1 MPVTAEVGRG
11 GDREGPPYNR
21 RAMNALLAFAA
32 ALVSLRLGAELARRA
47 RARPTPELVAWA
59 ASLMAYA
66 IAAAALAAGAAGG
79 WHDATF
85 RVYYLFGGLLTAP
98 LFGVGSLLR
107 LRIGWATPVGLL
119 YAGLALGVTIAAPLT
134 QRVHGSAIPLAH
146 DHLDL
151 FPARVLAIAGNSL
164 GTLAVVAVAL
174 ATFRRRPLGNVLILC
189 GVGAAAAGSALSGL
203 GEAGTAAFL
212 AAAAV
217 LLYAGVAS
225 SR

>member
-1 MPVTAEVGRG
+1 
-11 GDREGPPYNR
+11 
-21 RAMNALLAFAA
+21 MNALLAFAA
-32 ALVSLRLGAELARRA
+32 ALVSLRLAAELARRA
-47 RARPTPELVAWA
+47 RRRPSPELVAWA
-59 ASLMAYA
+59 VALAAYA

-85 RVYYLFGGLLTAP
+85 RIYYLFGGLLTAP
-98 LFGVGSLLR
+98 LFGIGSLLR
-107 LRIGWATPVGLL
+107 GGVRWAAPVGLL
-119 YAGLALGVTIAAPLT
+119 YAGLAVGVAVAAPLT
-134 QRVHGSAIPLAH
+134 QRIDGNAIPKAQ

-189 GVGAAAAGSALSGL
+189 GIGSAAAGSALSGL

-212 AAAAV
+212 TAAAV
-217 LLYAGVAS
+217 LLYAGVAT